1 MMKILG
7 LLGQKTDEGLS
18 GLGRLW
24 DAVTGGVKP
33 EQVPQVEAMRTQGY
47 SPEYAGGLFKF
58 GEEGMTQEARMARA
72 AEQGF
77 EGPFYRWTEGGQG
90 RVVRTPEVDTGLKF
104 GPAGYASPQPDY
116 GARYV
121 DPTKSNVQPLMARGP
136 LADLNEVDRVSQGL
150 IAQRK
155 EAGLPQWP
163 GHQQH
168 WAEMQDALKAEG
180 YRGVRY
186 GDKEVA
192 SFEPEKNMRSINAVF
207 DPEGKGGLLGGV
219 GGATVLGGGLLGGS
233 EDAEAGVG
241 SKILGQISETGF
253 FSPLERAVG
262 GLSQQKGTGDQ
273 MLAMIQKQA
282 GVKPEE
288 VQWTG
293 LGDFLA
299 GKPSVTK
306 SEIEDY
312 LLNNRVELKEISLES
327 VNPYPYKTGD
337 EWQAAVSA
345 AERRRDWD
353 EVERLHNA
361 WEAEQGHGPA
371 GTPKFER
378 YSTPGGS
385 NYRELLM
392 TMPER
397 EPRNLNDIAQEM
409 FGKRFSDL
417 GDSEANKVVTAE
429 QSQKRAENY
438 RSSHYDQPN
447 ILAHTRVKD
456 YTQDGQK
463 ILHVDEVQSDWH
475 QAGRKKGYSDQ
486 SVQPQIEEI
495 QAKMS
500 ALASQRDPITNRMID
515 EEKWFELARQKDA
528 LIAKTEGVPD
538 APFKKNWHELM
549 TRRILQEAADKGY
562 SRVTFTTG
570 RTQADRYDLRKSI
583 EEIHY
588 SGSNLTA
595 YDKQG
600 NAVIQQTGIR
610 EADLPDL
617 IGKEAA
623 EKLLNQPKQGTL
635 RSLVGQELEVG
646 GEGMKGFYDNMMVK
660 AFNKEGK
667 KFGVKVEPF
676 ELRTGLGSKRPDD
689 MSNAELL
696 HALDAKDPNK
706 EQVWS
711 MEIPPEM
718 RAKKKA
724 EGSPMFAA
732 APFGLL
738 GAGAM
743 TPDKDAQAAMIAENI
758 RQTPLSAFDLNRKP
772 QAEMR
777 APRYGLLADIADAF
791 EAGSRND
798 LLGSGES
805 AARVANALAYG
816 QRPGVLDTIVGS
828 FEAVDPITWAS
839 LFGAMSK
846 GR

>member
-1 MMKILG
+1 VAQLSMLG
-7 LLGQKTDEGLS
+7 K
-18 GLGRLW
+18 LW
-24 DAVTGGVKP
+24 DALTKG
-33 EQVPQVEAMRTQGY
+33 T
-47 SPEYAGGLFKF
+47 SPEYASGLLKF

-72 AEQGF
+72 AEQGY

-90 RVVRTPEVDTGLKF
+90 NVVRTPESDKGLKF

-121 DPTKSNVQPLMARGP
+121 DQTKANVQPLMARGP

-155 EAGLPQWP
+155 QAGSPQWP

-180 YRGVRY
+180 FRGVRY
-186 GDKEVA
+186 GDREIA
-192 SFEPEKNMRSINAVF
+192 SFNPEKNMRSINATF
-207 DPEGKGGLLGGV
+207 DPDAPPGLLASRPEAAV
-219 GGATVLGGGLLGGS
+219 GAAVLGGGLLAGGF
-233 EDAEAGVG
+233 EEAEAGVG
-241 SKILGQISETGF
+241 GKILGQVSEMGF

-273 MLAMIQKQA
+273 MLATIQKQA

-306 SEIEDY
+306 AEIEDY

-361 WEAEQGHGPA
+361 WETEQGHGPA
-371 GTPKFER
+371 GAPKFER
-378 YSTPGGS
+378 YTTPGGS

-392 TMPER
+392 TMPEKTR
-397 EPRNLNDIAQEM
+397 PVSLAEVNAERAKISPLLEPIDQAQY
-409 FGKRFSDL
+409 DAL
-417 GDSEANKVVTAE
+417 V
-429 QSQKRAENY
+429 QSGEVGRVGIGGQQY

-456 YTQDGQK
+456 YEQDGQK

-475 QAGRKKGYSDQ
+475 QAGRKKGYSNK
-486 SVQPQIEEI
+486 PNEAIKEY
-495 QAKMS
+495 QALSIKM
-500 ALASQRDPITNRMID
+500 ANGTLTPEGRARLDELRPIVSGQGGVDGT
-515 EEKWFELARQKDA
+515 
-528 LIAKTEGVPD
+528 VPD
-538 APFKKNWHELM
+538 APFKKNWHELGV
-549 TRRILQEAADKGY
+549 RRILQEASEKGY
-562 SRVTFTTG
+562 DRVTFTTG
-570 RTQADRYDLRKSI
+570 RTQAERYDLSKQVSTVMYIPRTKSLRAFG
-583 EEIHY
+583 HD
-588 SGSNLTA
+588 G
-595 YDKQG
+595 
-600 NAVIQQTGIR
+600 
-610 EADLPDL
+610 EALIAEDGVTPEKLVDY
-617 IGKEAA
+617 IGKEPA
-623 EKLLNQPKQGTL
+623 EKLLASEQIDASKFPHIGKNVTGH
-635 RSLVGQELEVG
+635 VLEGEDLKVG

-667 KFGVKVEPF
+667 KFGVKVEPYN
-676 ELRTGLGSKRPDD
+676 LKTGKKG
-689 MSNAELL
+689 
-696 HALDAKDPNK
+696 

-718 RAKKKA
+718 RAKRKA
-724 EGSPMFAA
+724 EGSPLFSA

-738 GAGAM
+738 GAGAADSVE
-743 TPDKDAQAAMIAENI
+743 PSQLDAEVANMMGSIGVDYREDPN
-758 RQTPLSAFDLNRKP
+758 FDYGTFWPWRKP
-772 QAEMR
+772 KSVMYGDGSEFAMPSLFRDILRGALTAER
-777 APRYGLLADIADAF
+777 AGKYGNDEAAIKGLL
-791 EAGSRND
+791 
-798 LLGSGES
+798 ES
-805 AARVANALAYG
+805 ML
-816 QRPGVLDTIVGS
+816 
-828 FEAVDPITWAS
+828 
-839 LFGAMSK
+839 
-846 GR
+846 

>member
-1 MMKILG
+1 
-7 LLGQKTDEGLS
+7 
-18 GLGRLW
+18 
-24 DAVTGGVKP
+24 
-33 EQVPQVEAMRTQGY
+33 
-47 SPEYAGGLFKF
+47 
-58 GEEGMTQEARMARA
+58 
-72 AEQGF
+72 
-77 EGPFYRWTEGGQG
+77 
-90 RVVRTPEVDTGLKF
+90 
-104 GPAGYASPQPDY
+104 
-116 GARYV
+116 
-121 DPTKSNVQPLMARGP
+121 
-136 LADLNEVDRVSQGL
+136 
-150 IAQRK
+150 
-155 EAGLPQWP
+155 
-163 GHQQH
+163 
-168 WAEMQDALKAEG
+168 
-180 YRGVRY
+180 
-186 GDKEVA
+186 
-192 SFEPEKNMRSINAVF
+192 
-207 DPEGKGGLLGGV
+207 
-219 GGATVLGGGLLGGS
+219 
-233 EDAEAGVG
+233 
-241 SKILGQISETGF
+241 
-253 FSPLERAVG
+253 
-262 GLSQQKGTGDQ
+262 
-273 MLAMIQKQA
+273 
-282 GVKPEE
+282 VKPEE

-345 AERRRDWD
+345 AQRRGDWD
-353 EVERLHNA
+353 EAERLHEA
-361 WEAEQGHGPA
+361 WAAEQGHGPA
-371 GTPKFER
+371 GSPKFER
-378 YSTPGGS
+378 YTTPGGS

-392 TMPER
+392 TMP
-397 EPRNLNDIAQEM
+397 PTKKSIPQW
-409 FGKRFSDL
+409 
-417 GDSEANKVVTAE
+417 KVVRPDGYVDSTYVSEESARIQASRRGEGYTIREAE
-429 QSQKRAENY
+429 PAQVEGGF

-456 YTQDGQK
+456 YEQDGQK

-475 QAGRKKGYSDQ
+475 QAGRKQGYVGDVKQHVAYYDTPKGP
-486 SVQPQIEEI
+486 VEIGFGKTAEEAIANADPGWKNLVEIKTRAEKI
-495 QAKMS
+495 QKG
-500 ALASQRDPITNRMID
+500 DP
-515 EEKWFELARQKDA
+515 LS
-528 LIAKTEGVPD
+528 VPD

-570 RTQADRYDLRKSI
+570 RTQADRYDLSKQVDSISVPEIMQNSRAVKIQDVNGNSFNLKVSNDGTVSGNLPSAEQFRGRKLD
-583 EEIHY
+583 E
-588 SGSNLTA
+588 
-595 YDKQG
+595 
-600 NAVIQQTGIR
+600 V
-610 EADLPDL
+610 
-617 IGKEAA
+617 IGKEMAD
-623 EKLLNQPKQGTL
+623 KIMGLDKPQTFSGVDLK
-635 RSLVGQELEVG
+635 VG

-667 KFGVKVEPF
+667 KFGVKVEPYK
-676 ELRTGLGSKRPDD
+676 LRAGREVSWEEWMAQEHPNVRPMDIIGTPRE
-689 MSNAELL
+689 AQ
-696 HALDAKDPNK
+696 LDAEYEAFLKNGGG